1 VDPAVTSTDQ
11 SDNQGIQA
19 DSLCADG
26 RIYRRYSWEGV
37 DSPENT
43 LERAIK
49 KGIELD
55 AEQVGV
61 EDDQGGDTWRSV
73 YKIACQEIQKEF
85 QAEGRRV
92 REFPRFAHNRTA
104 DTKNEQRAETGS
116 SVVSKIARNSRMLT
130 AYEND
135 KLRHVLGTHTF
146 LERALNRFPRKP
158 LDLVDAAFWSWRD
171 LEMGLSIATDEEI
184 ENYGKDVQSD
194 QDIPE
199 DEVLYYAD
207 TYGLTP
213 EKAREQ
219 LQAER
224 KKV

>member
-1 VDPAVTSTDQ
+1 MITGGTATWEGQSLKICQQNIWDWGLTSFLQEAQHDIDRSNGLWSHIDFESIHVEPKDMPPVIRTVVWVDPAVTSTDQ

-73 YKIACQEIQKEF
+73 
-85 QAEGRRV
+85 
-92 REFPRFAHNRTA
+92 
-104 DTKNEQRAETGS
+104 
-116 SVVSKIARNSRMLT
+116 
-130 AYEND
+130 
-135 KLRHVLGTHTF
+135 
-146 LERALNRFPRKP
+146 
-158 LDLVDAAFWSWRD
+158 
-171 LEMGLSIATDEEI
+171 
-184 ENYGKDVQSD
+184 
-194 QDIPE
+194 
-199 DEVLYYAD
+199 
-207 TYGLTP
+207 
-213 EKAREQ
+213 
-219 LQAER
+219 
-224 KKV
+224 